1 MRDRW
6 GMSGL
11 GMVAAMGRRRGSR
24 TTAGVPAEVRRLL
37 AEGRTE
43 TVTLAEWLVVD
54 QLALAECVF
63 GEWGWRGMLG
73 PLRERFAGLKV
84 ATTPK
89 RMAVVGQLVAEHF
102 SGGAALDGALASLAG
117 HGSDVVRSWSGYGVC
132 AAAGLTLGERLERLR
147 GLAADSNMAV
157 RETAWLAFRPRVE
170 EDLEGALGALLAWTG
185 DGEPGVRRFASE
197 VTRPRGVW
205 CRHLVRLKA
214 DPSLGEGLLEGLK
227 SDPSKYVRDSVGN
240 WLNDAS
246 KSRPDWVV
254 ALRGRWEEAS
264 ATAETRAILK
274 RGLRTLRSL
283 AAAESAR

>member
-1 MRDRW
+1 MNH
-6 GMSGL
+6 L
-11 GMVAAMGRRRGSR
+11 AIEAAIGPRRGAR
-24 TTAGVPAEVRRLL
+24 TMAGVPVEVRSLL
-37 AEGRTE
+37 AEGRME
-43 TVTLAEWLVVD
+43 TVNLAEWLVVD

-63 GEWGWRGMLG
+63 GEQGWRELLA
-73 PLRERFAGLKV
+73 PLRERFAGL
-84 ATTPK
+84 AAPTTPK
-89 RMAVVGQLVAEHF
+89 RMAVVGQLLAEHF
-102 SGGAALDGALASLAG
+102 SGGVALDGALASLAQ
-117 HGSDVVRSWSGYGVC
+117 HRSDVVRSWSAYGVG
-132 AAAGLTLGERLERLR
+132 AAAGLSLGERLERLR
-147 GLAADSNMAV
+147 GLAADAHMAV
-157 RETAWLAFRPRVE
+157 RETAWLAFRPRLA

-205 CRHLVRLKA
+205 CRHLPRLKA
-214 DPSLGEGLLEGLK
+214 DPSLGEALLEALK

-264 ATAETRAILK
+264 PTAETRAILK

-283 AAAESAR
+283 AAAESAG